1 MALNQI
7 HANQHQV
14 QDKSEL
20 ITSLQK
26 QLATQTLQR

>member
-1 MALNQI
+1 MALNQTY
-7 HANQHQV
+7 ANHYQV